1 MIVEGRTWVVG
12 DDISTDLLYPQV
24 AYTMPLEEAARMVFR
39 ANRPGWSDLVE
50 PGDLIVGGR
59 SFGTGSSRPA
69 VALLR
74 ELGIA
79 GTFAESFSNLYFR
92 NCVNFALP
100 ALAVPGILSIV
111 EEGDRIRVDLAAG
124 TVENL
129 RTGARLSG
137 PPLPPALLA
146 IVEQGGVMAALE
158 AQGFLAPE

>member
-1 MIVEGRTWVVG
+1 MIVEGRVWVVG

-24 AYTMPLEEAARMVFR
+24 AYTMPLEEAARTVFR

-59 SFGTGSSRPA
+59 SFGIGSSRPA

-100 ALAVPGILSIV
+100 ALAIPGILSIV

-124 TVENL
+124 TAENL
-129 RTGARLSG
+129 RTGARVAG
-137 PPLPPALLA
+137 PPLPPELLA

-158 AQGFLAPE
+158 AQGYLAPE

>member
-1 MIVEGRTWVVG
+1 MIVEGRAWVVG

-24 AYTMPLEEAARMVFR
+24 AYTMPLAEAARMVFR

-59 SFGTGSSRPA
+59 SFGIGSSRPA

-100 ALAVPGILSIV
+100 ALAIPGILSIV
-111 EEGDRIRVDLAAG
+111 EEGDRIRVDLATG
-124 TVENL
+124 TAENL
-129 RTGARLSG
+129 RTGASVGG
-137 PPLPPALLA
+137 PPLPPELLS

-158 AQGFLAPE
+158 AQGYLAPE

>member
-1 MIVEGRTWVVG
+1 MIVEGRVWVVG

-59 SFGTGSSRPA
+59 SFGIGSSRPA

-100 ALAVPGILSIV
+100 ALAIPGILSIV

-124 TVENL
+124 TAENL
-129 RTGARLSG
+129 RTGARVAG
-137 PPLPPALLA
+137 PPLPPELLA

-158 AQGFLAPE
+158 AQGYLAPE